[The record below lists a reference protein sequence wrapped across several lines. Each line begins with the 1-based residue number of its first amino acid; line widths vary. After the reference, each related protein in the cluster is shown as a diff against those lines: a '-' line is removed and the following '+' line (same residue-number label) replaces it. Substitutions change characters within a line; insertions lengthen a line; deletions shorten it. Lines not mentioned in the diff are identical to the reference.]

1 MAVGTAIGEGLV
13 KCMQDAGKTSGHVA
27 LLNGS
32 PTDNNATLFKQGYE
46 KAITGAGY
54 TVAEDQS
61 VPGLGQHEGR
71 HDLRADVHE
80 GQRRLRRRRG
90 GQ

>member
-1 MAVGTAIGEGLV
+1 
-13 KCMQDAGKTSGHVA
+13 MQDNGNDSGPVA

-46 KAITGAGY
+46 KAITGRGLHGRGR
-54 TVAEDQS
+54 S
-61 VPGLGQHEGR
+61 VGPGLGQHEGR

-80 GQRRLRRRRG
+80 GQRRLRGRRRR
-90 GQ
+90 Q